1 MLNLNQSS
9 LMIEGSLRGILS
21 SQEGKSFEEIISF
34 SKYIMEENK
43 VAKLSEEIYKPD
55 VEMNV
60 DGIVDILITNIEM
73 KWTEDDIFK
82 IEESEL
88 FNDITKMNERN
99 AVKVNNE
106 LARKRIRDAKQKA
119 ESKKVDE
126 QKQPK
131 QEKAKEEKKAEQNK
145 QEPKTDSFR
154 DILIKI
160 NDELARKRRE
170 EAKQKDES
178 KKVDKQKQ
186 QPKEEKKAEQTKQQQ
201 PKEEKKAEKDIRQKL
216 IDMINCEAIYNLIP
230 EKEGKTFKEFQDAVE
245 KIELDKIEEP
255 HVLEMVE
262 LISNISDDHY
272 NRLKDA
278 IHNAKSLDMLEK
290 SIAKVEKD
298 IILEKASTFEG
309 FKSML
314 VEDFKVKNLTD
325 EEILTAFDTF
335 VKAINDGELDEAI
348 DKALEKAN
356 EKENK
361 KLNRENSNKSIN
373 EFEERW
379 NRYFHLNLKNKKRG
393 VMKAYLYKKAKLY
406 REAFGGNE
414 TPNNLCMRLADI
426 DRLLGTSLLYDTTIT
441 NNNSI
446 MKAVAKYLEDVLN
459 KDNFSNSIMRDLIDR
474 CLPQFEDIVING

>member
-1 MLNLNQSS
+1 MLNLKQSS

-88 FNDITKMNERN
+88 FNDITKMNERHI
-99 AVKVNNE
+99 VKVNNE
-106 LARKRIRDAKQKA
+106 LGRKRTQPKA
-119 ESKKVDE
+119 ESKQ
-126 QKQPK
+126 QKEQPK
-131 QEKAKEEKKAEQNK
+131 AESKQQKEQPKAE
-145 QEPKTDSFR
+145 P
-154 DILIKI
+154 
-160 NDELARKRRE
+160 
-170 EAKQKDES
+170 
-178 KKVDKQKQ
+178 KQ
-186 QPKEEKKAEQTKQQQ
+186 QKEQPKAE
-201 PKEEKKAEKDIRQKL
+201 PKDIRQKL
-216 IDMINCEAIYNLIP
+216 IDMVNCRSIYDMIP
-230 EKEGKTFKEFQDAVE
+230 EQEKEGKSFEDFQNE
-245 KIELDKIEEP
+245 IQKINLDKIEDP
-255 HVLEMVE
+255 NILEMVE
-262 LISNISDDHY
+262 LISEISDDHY

-278 IHNAKSLDMLEK
+278 IHNAKSLEDMECA
-290 SIAKVEKD
+290 IAKVEKD

-314 VEDFKVKNLTD
+314 IEDFKVKNLTD

-446 MKAVAKYLEDVLN
+446 MRSVASHLESILD
-459 KDNFSNSIMRDLIDR
+459 KDNMPNKVLRDLIDIY
-474 CLPQFEDIVING
+474 LPQFEDIVING

>member
-9 LMIEGSLRGILS
+9 LMIEGGLRGILS

-186 QPKEEKKAEQTKQQQ
+186 QPKEEKKAE
-201 PKEEKKAEKDIRQKL
+201 PKDIRQKL
-216 IDMINCEAIYNLIP
+216 IDMVNCRSIYDMIP
-230 EKEGKTFKEFQDAVE
+230 EQEKEGKSFEDFQNE
-245 KIELDKIEEP
+245 IQKINLDKIEDP
-255 HVLEMVE
+255 NILEMVE
-262 LISNISDDHY
+262 LISEISDDHY

-278 IHNAKSLDMLEK
+278 IHNAKSLEDMECA
-290 SIAKVEKD
+290 IAKVEKD

-414 TPNNLCMRLADI
+414 TPNNLCMRLSDI

>member
-88 FNDITKMNERN
+88 FNDITKMNERHI
-99 AVKVNNE
+99 VKVNNE
-106 LARKRIRDAKQKA
+106 LGRKRTQPKA
-119 ESKKVDE
+119 ESKQQKE
-126 QKQPK
+126 QPKAEPK
-131 QEKAKEEKKAEQNK
+131 QEAKQQKEQTKAKSKQQKEQPKAEPK
-145 QEPKTDSFR
+145 QQKEQPKAESKQQKEQPKAEPKQQ
-154 DILIKI
+154 K
-160 NDELARKRRE
+160 EQPKAEPKQ
-170 EAKQKDES
+170 EAKQ
-178 KKVDKQKQ
+178 QKE
-186 QPKEEKKAEQTKQQQ
+186 QPKAES
-201 PKEEKKAEKDIRQKL
+201 KDIRQKL
-216 IDMINCEAIYNLIP
+216 IDMVNCRSIYDMIP
-230 EKEGKTFKEFQDAVE
+230 EQEKEGKSFEDFQNE
-245 KIELDKIEEP
+245 IQKINLDKIEDP
-255 HVLEMVE
+255 NILEMVE
-262 LISNISDDHY
+262 LISEISDDHY

-278 IHNAKSLDMLEK
+278 IHNAKSLEDMECA
-290 SIAKVEKD
+290 IAKVEKD

-314 VEDFKVKNLTD
+314 IEDFKVKNLTD

-348 DKALEKAN
+348 DKALEKVN

-379 NRYFHLNLKNKKRG
+379 SRYLHLNLKNKKHG
-393 VMKAYLYKKAKLY
+393 TMKGYLYKKAKLY
-406 REAFGGNE
+406 REAVGGNE
-414 TPNNLCMRLADI
+414 APNNLCMRLADI
-426 DRLLGTSLLYDTTIT
+426 DKLLGTSLLYDTTIT

-446 MKAVAKYLEDVLN
+446 MKSIASYLESVLD
-459 KDNFSNSIMRDLIDR
+459 KDNMPNKVLRDLIDIY
-474 CLPQFEDIVING
+474 LPQFEDIVING

>member
-1 MLNLNQSS
+1 
-9 LMIEGSLRGILS
+9 MIEGSLRGILS

-88 FNDITKMNERN
+88 FNDITKMNERHI
-99 AVKVNNE
+99 VKVNNE
-106 LARKRIRDAKQKA
+106 LGRKRTQPKA
-119 ESKKVDE
+119 ESKQQKE
-126 QKQPK
+126 QPKAEPK
-131 QEKAKEEKKAEQNK
+131 QESKQQKEQPKAE
-145 QEPKTDSFR
+145 P
-154 DILIKI
+154 
-160 NDELARKRRE
+160 
-170 EAKQKDES
+170 
-178 KKVDKQKQ
+178 KQ
-186 QPKEEKKAEQTKQQQ
+186 QKEQPKAE
-201 PKEEKKAEKDIRQKL
+201 PKDIRQKL
-216 IDMINCEAIYNLIP
+216 IDMVNCRSIYDMIP
-230 EKEGKTFKEFQDAVE
+230 EQEKEGKSFEDFQNE
-245 KIELDKIEEP
+245 IQKINLDKIEDP
-255 HVLEMVE
+255 NILEMVE
-262 LISNISDDHY
+262 LISEISDDHY

-278 IHNAKSLDMLEK
+278 IHNAKSLEDMECA
-290 SIAKVEKD
+290 IAKVEKD

-335 VKAINDGELDEAI
+335 VKAIDDGELDEAI

-379 NRYFHLNLKNKKRG
+379 SRYFHLNLKNKKRG
-393 VMKAYLYKKAKLY
+393 TMKGYLYKKAKLY

-414 TPNNLCMRLADI
+414 TPNNLCMRLSDV

-446 MKAVAKYLEDVLN
+446 MRSVASYLESLLN
-459 KDNFSNSIMRDLIDR
+459 KDNMPNKVLRDLIDIY
-474 CLPQFEDIVING
+474 LPQFEDIVING

>member
-88 FNDITKMNERN
+88 FNDITKMNERHI
-99 AVKVNNE
+99 VKVNNE
-106 LARKRIRDAKQKA
+106 LGRKRTQPKAEPKQQKEQPKA
-119 ESKKVDE
+119 ESKQ
-126 QKQPK
+126 QKEQPK
-131 QEKAKEEKKAEQNK
+131 AESKQQKEQPKAEPKQQKEQPKAESK
-145 QEPKTDSFR
+145 QEPKQ
-154 DILIKI
+154 
-160 NDELARKRRE
+160 
-170 EAKQKDES
+170 QKE
-178 KKVDKQKQ
+178 
-186 QPKEEKKAEQTKQQQ
+186 QPKAE
-201 PKEEKKAEKDIRQKL
+201 PKDIRQKL
-216 IDMINCEAIYNLIP
+216 IDMVNCRSIYDMIP
-230 EKEGKTFKEFQDAVE
+230 EQEKEGKSFEDFQNE
-245 KIELDKIEEP
+245 IQKINLDKIEDP
-255 HVLEMVE
+255 NILEMVE
-262 LISNISDDHY
+262 LISEISDDHY

-278 IHNAKSLDMLEK
+278 IHNAKSLEDMECA
-290 SIAKVEKD
+290 IAKVEKD

-314 VEDFKVKNLTD
+314 IEDFKVKNLTD

-348 DKALEKAN
+348 DKALEKVN

-379 NRYFHLNLKNKKRG
+379 SRYFHLNLKNKKRG
-393 VMKAYLYKKAKLY
+393 TMKGYLYKKAKLY

-414 TPNNLCMRLADI
+414 TPNNLCMRLNDI

-446 MKAVAKYLEDVLN
+446 MRSVASHLESILD
-459 KDNFSNSIMRDLIDR
+459 KDNMPNKVLRDLIDIY
-474 CLPQFEDIVING
+474 LPQFEDIVING

>member
-131 QEKAKEEKKAEQNK
+131 QQQPKEEKKAEQNK

-186 QPKEEKKAEQTKQQQ
+186 QPKEEKKAEQTKQQ
-201 PKEEKKAEKDIRQKL
+201 PKEEKKL
-216 IDMINCEAIYNLIP
+216 
-230 EKEGKTFKEFQDAVE
+230 
-245 KIELDKIEEP
+245 
-255 HVLEMVE
+255 
-262 LISNISDDHY
+262 
-272 NRLKDA
+272 
-278 IHNAKSLDMLEK
+278 
-290 SIAKVEKD
+290 
-298 IILEKASTFEG
+298 
-309 FKSML
+309 
-314 VEDFKVKNLTD
+314 
-325 EEILTAFDTF
+325 
-335 VKAINDGELDEAI
+335 
-348 DKALEKAN
+348 
-356 EKENK
+356 
-361 KLNRENSNKSIN
+361 
-373 EFEERW
+373 
-379 NRYFHLNLKNKKRG
+379 
-393 VMKAYLYKKAKLY
+393 
-406 REAFGGNE
+406 
-414 TPNNLCMRLADI
+414 
-426 DRLLGTSLLYDTTIT
+426 
-441 NNNSI
+441 
-446 MKAVAKYLEDVLN
+446 
-459 KDNFSNSIMRDLIDR
+459 
-474 CLPQFEDIVING
+474 